1 MAQLINKKVEASS
14 LIEVLIAMVIIL
26 IVFAIA
32 MRIFGNV
39 MQTGV
44 SFRTISVDSQ
54 LDVFEKEIAERGY
67 LEKEAVDL
75 DSISYHFEIKERESS
90 SIKQLNITAMQHGH
104 LLGSR
109 KSLINFKSPVND

>member
-1 MAQLINKKVEASS
+1 MARLIDRKVQASS

-26 IVFAIA
+26 VVFAIA

-44 SFRTISVDSQ
+44 SFRTISINSQ

-67 LEKEAVDL
+67 LEKEVVDL
-75 DSISYHFEIKERESS
+75 DSISYHFEMTDEGNSK
-90 SIKQLNITAMQHGH
+90 IKQIKITAMQHGRV
-104 LLGSR
+104 LGSR
-109 KSLINFKSPVND
+109 KSLININNSVND

>member
-1 MAQLINKKVEASS
+1 MAQLINKKVQASS

-26 IVFAIA
+26 LVFAIA

-44 SFRTISVDSQ
+44 SFRSISINSQ

-67 LEKEAVDL
+67 LEKEVVDV
-75 DSISYHFEIKERESS
+75 DRISYHFEMKDEGNSKIKP
-90 SIKQLNITAMQHGH
+90 IKITAMQYGRV
-104 LLGSR
+104 LGSR
-109 KSLINFKSPVND
+109 KLLIDVKNAIND

>member
-1 MAQLINKKVEASS
+1 MAQLINKKVQASS

-54 LDVFEKEIAERGY
+54 LDVFEKEIEERGY
-67 LEKEAVDL
+67 LEKEVVDL
-75 DSISYHFEIKERESS
+75 DSISYHFEMKQEGSS
-90 SIKQLNITAMQHGH
+90 SIKQIKITAMQHGRVLGNRK
-104 LLGSR
+104 LLITS
-109 KSLINFKSPVND
+109 KSLVK